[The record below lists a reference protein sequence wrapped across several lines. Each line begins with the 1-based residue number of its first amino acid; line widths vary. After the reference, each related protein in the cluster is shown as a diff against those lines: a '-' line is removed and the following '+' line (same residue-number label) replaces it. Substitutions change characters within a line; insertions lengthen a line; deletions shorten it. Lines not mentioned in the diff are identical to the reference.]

1 MHIAGWQKVSLVDYP
16 GKVACTLFTGGCN
29 FRCPYCHNSEL
40 LEGEMPSQDM
50 EEVMA
55 YLDARKGILDGV
67 VISGGEPCLQSDLVP
82 FLARLKEK
90 GLDAYEYQCGKG
102 VTVGEATARA
112 IGENARAA
120 GIILSLHAPYF
131 VNPANPDPDSQEK
144 TAGYVLAACRVAKW
158 MGAGR
163 VVIHTGALQK
173 RTRREALTTA
183 KESFVRLRRRCD
195 DAGYSD
201 LLLCPETMGKINQL
215 GDLEE
220 VLELCTA
227 ADGLLPCVDFG
238 HLYARSLGAL
248 EGEEATE
255 AMLDRMEAVL
265 GTEWAARFHSHF
277 SKIAFTPKGGESR
290 HLTFDQADFG
300 PDPAPLC
307 RAIARRG
314 WTPTVICESAGT
326 QDLDAAVMKDL
337 YQGFLPA
344 SFR

>member
-1 MHIAGWQKVSLVDYP
+1 MRALFGTAGNPDRF
-16 GKVACTLFTGGCN
+16 AA
-29 FRCPYCHNSEL
+29 
-40 LEGEMPSQDM
+40 EGFKHSKDMP
-50 EEVMA
+50 
-55 YLDARKGILDGV
+55 RW
-67 VISGGEPCLQSDLVP
+67 
-82 FLARLKEK
+82 LKEK

-120 GIILSLHAPYF
+120 GIVLSLHAPYF

-255 AMLDRMEAVL
+255 AMLDRMETVL